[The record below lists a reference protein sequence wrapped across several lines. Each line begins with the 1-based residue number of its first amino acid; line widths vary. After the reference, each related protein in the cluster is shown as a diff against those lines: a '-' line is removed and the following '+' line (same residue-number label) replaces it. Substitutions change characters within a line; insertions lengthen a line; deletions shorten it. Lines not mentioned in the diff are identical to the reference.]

1 MPDWTNLL
9 DQVSTYFKVR
19 EALFLPSWGR
29 MATAS
34 DGLNDEI
41 EANLQALCTKLDVIR
56 DFLACPMNV
65 HCMYRPG
72 PYSVQVGGTATDVH
86 TKGMAVDFD
95 CNSDMT
101 CDQVKEL
108 LLPMLEQWGVRMEN
122 NGAGAGWVH
131 IDIHP
136 VGNARYFLA

>member
-1 MPDWTNLL
+1 MADWSDPSN
-9 DQVSTYFKVR
+9 QVSTYFKVK

-29 MATAS
+29 MAQDS
-34 DGLNDEI
+34 DGLNDDI
-41 EANLQALCTKLDVIR
+41 RANLEALCAKLDVIR
-56 DFLACPMNV
+56 AFLACPMNV
-65 HCMYRPG
+65 HCMYRP
-72 PYSVQVGGTATDVH
+72 PSYSAQVGGSSTDVH
-86 TKGMAVDFD
+86 TKGMAIDFD
-95 CNSDMT
+95 CNADMT
-101 CDQVKEL
+101 CDQVKEH